1 MTIQVAY
8 KQLLATLYEI
18 YDDREAA
25 NISDWVIENVTGQS
39 RINRILYKDLPVS
52 PEQQKR
58 LHNISLELL
67 DHKPVQYILNEVWF
81 AGIKLYVDERVLIPR
96 PETEELV
103 DWIVY
108 DLKKLGGEAPSG
120 IALLDV
126 GTGSGCI
133 PIAIKKQMPAIVV
146 SALDVS
152 AEALAVATK
161 NARGQQI
168 DIAFFKANF
177 LDSSTWHQLPKFDL
191 IVSNPPYIKQQEAV
205 DMAKNVL
212 GYEPAIA
219 LFVADEDALV
229 FYKAIALFAQQHL
242 YESGKVYVEINEALG
257 EQVVEI
263 FKTNGFAQIKIRKD
277 LQGKDR
283 MIKASK

>member
-8 KQLLATLYEI
+8 KKLLATLYEI
-18 YDDREAA
+18 YNDREAA

-67 DHKPVQYILNEVWF
+67 DHKPVQYILNEAWF

-212 GYEPAIA
+212 DYEPAIA
-219 LFVADEDALV
+219 LFVADEDALI

-242 YESGKVYVEINEALG
+242 YESGKVYVEINEVLG
-257 EQVVEI
+257 EQVMEI
-263 FKTNGFAQIKIRKD
+263 FNTYGFAQIEMRID

-283 MIKASK
+283 MIKAGK

>member
-67 DHKPVQYILNEVWF
+67 DHKPVQYILNEAWF
-81 AGIKLYVDERVLIPR
+81 AGIKLYVDEYVLIPR

-212 GYEPAIA
+212 DYEPAIA
-219 LFVADEDALV
+219 LFVADEDALI

-242 YESGKVYVEINEALG
+242 YESGSVYVEINEALG
-257 EQVVEI
+257 EQVVEL

>member
-25 NISDWVIENVTGQS
+25 NITDWVIENVTGQS

-133 PIAIKKQMPAIVV
+133 PIAIKKQVPALVV
-146 SALDVS
+146 LALDVS

-161 NARGQQI
+161 NARGQQT
-168 DIAFFKANF
+168 DIAFFEANF
-177 LDSSTWHQLPKFDL
+177 LDSSTWHQLPKFDV

-212 GYEPAIA
+212 DYEPAIA

-242 YESGKVYVEINEALG
+242 HESGSIYVEINEALG
-257 EQVVEI
+257 EQVIEI
-263 FKTNGFAQIKIRKD
+263 FTIYGFTQIEMRKD
-277 LQGKDR
+277 LQGRDR
-283 MIKASK
+283 MIKAGK

>member
-67 DHKPVQYILNEVWF
+67 DHKPVQYILNEAWF

-161 NARGQQI
+161 NAHGQQI

-212 GYEPAIA
+212 DYEPAIA
-219 LFVADEDALV
+219 LFVADEDALI

-242 YESGKVYVEINEALG
+242 YESGSVYVEINEALG

>member
-1 MTIQVAY
+1 MTIQGAY
-8 KQLLATLYEI
+8 KQLLAALYEI
-18 YDDREAA
+18 YDAREAA
-25 NISDWVIENVTGQS
+25 NITDWVIENVTGQS
-39 RINRILYKDLPVS
+39 RINRILFKDLQIDL
-52 PEQQKR
+52 QQQER
-58 LHNISLELL
+58 LQNISLELL
-67 DHKPVQYILNEVWF
+67 ANKPVQYILNEVWF
-81 AGIKLYVDERVLIPR
+81 AGIKFYVDERVLIPR

-103 DWIVY
+103 DWIAN
-108 DLKKLGGEAPSG
+108 DIKKLAGEAQSG

-133 PIAIKKQMPAIVV
+133 PIALKKQLPAIAV

-152 AEALAVATK
+152 TEALEVAKK
-161 NARGQQI
+161 NAGGQQT
-168 DIAFFKANF
+168 DISFFEGDF
-177 LDSSTWHQLPKFDL
+177 LDSNTWHQLQNFDV

-212 GYEPAIA
+212 DYEPAIA
-219 LFVADEDALV
+219 LFVTDEDALV

-242 YESGKVYVEINEALG
+242 YESGSVYVEINEALG
-257 EQVVEI
+257 EQVMKI
-263 FKTNGFAQIKIRKD
+263 FTTQDFAKIEMRKD

>member
-1 MTIQVAY
+1 MTIQGAY
-8 KQLLATLYEI
+8 KQLLAALYEI
-18 YDDREAA
+18 YDAREAA
-25 NISDWVIENVTGQS
+25 NITDWVIENVTGQS
-39 RINRILYKDLPVS
+39 RINRILFKDLQINLQHQ
-52 PEQQKR
+52 ER
-58 LHNISLELL
+58 LQNISLELL
-67 DHKPVQYILNEVWF
+67 ANKPVQYILNEVWF

-103 DWIVY
+103 DWIAN
-108 DLKKLGGEAPSG
+108 DIKKLAGEAQSG

-133 PIAIKKQMPAIVV
+133 PIALKKQLPAIAV

-152 AEALAVATK
+152 TEALEVAKK
-161 NARGQQI
+161 NAGGQQT
-168 DIAFFKANF
+168 DISFFEGDF
-177 LDSSTWHQLPKFDL
+177 LDSITWHQLQNFDI

-212 GYEPAIA
+212 DYEPAIA
-219 LFVADEDALV
+219 LFVTDEDALV

-242 YESGKVYVEINEALG
+242 YESGSVYVEINEALG
-257 EQVVEI
+257 EQVMKI
-263 FKTNGFAQIKIRKD
+263 FTTQDFAKIEMRKD

>member
-67 DHKPVQYILNEVWF
+67 DHKPVQYILNEAWF

-212 GYEPAIA
+212 DYEPAIA
-219 LFVADEDALV
+219 LFVADEDALI

-242 YESGKVYVEINEALG
+242 YESGSVYVEINEALG

>member
-212 GYEPAIA
+212 DYEPAIA
-219 LFVADEDALV
+219 LFVADEDALI

-242 YESGKVYVEINEALG
+242 YESGSVYVEINEALG